1 MAPDRGAADRAARRR
16 RHRRSRG
23 ARRAQGCPSARDGA
37 GRANR
42 VGRRMTLSN
51 SHRRSSMTARS
62 LAILI
67 LSVIVLSSVTPGP
80 AVAQAP
86 AGQMT
91 WAVHVSLAPTWFD
104 PAEHTGIIT
113 LMMVLYAVHDALV
126 KPMPGNPLAPSL
138 AESWS
143 VSKDGLSYE
152 FVLRKGVVFH
162 NGDPFTAEDVKFSFD
177 RYKGAA
183 AKLLK
188 DKVAAVEIV
197 DPFRVRFRLKEP
209 WPDFMTFY
217 ATPASGA
224 GWIVPKKYIEKV
236 GDEGFKKAPVG
247 AGPYKLTSFNPGIEL
262 VLDAFD
268 RYWRKPPTVKRMV
281 WKSVPEDL
289 TRLAMLKRGEV
300 DIAYTPGL
308 KLVGLVGNATQW
320 LNFGA
325 PQWDPKSPWHDKR
338 VRLAAALAFDKDGI
352 NQAETLGFSRPSG
365 SIIPSAFE
373 FALAIPAY
381 PYDPA
386 RAKKLL
392 AEAGYPN
399 GFDGGE
405 FAADASYSSV
415 AEAIGNY
422 LAAVGI
428 RTRLRPIERAAF
440 LGNWR
445 DKKITSIMYTGAG
458 GQGNAATRIQNYYVK
473 DGLYDDLFVQQA
485 RELDPK
491 RREVLLH
498 QIQRLAHE
506 RVMSAPLWE
515 LGFLNAVGPRV
526 DESGLGLIA
535 LFPYSSPYE
544 DLKLKK

>member
-1 MAPDRGAADRAARRR
+1 
-16 RHRRSRG
+16 
-23 ARRAQGCPSARDGA
+23 
-37 GRANR
+37 
-42 VGRRMTLSN
+42 
-51 SHRRSSMTARS
+51 MTARS
-62 LAILI
+62 LAVLI

-126 KPMPGNPLAPSL
+126 KPMPGNPMAPSL
-138 AESWS
+138 AESWT

-162 NGDPFTAEDVKFSFD
+162 NGDPFTAEDVKFSFE

-224 GWIVPKKYIEKV
+224 GWIVPKKYVEKV

-300 DIAYTPGL
+300 DIAYSLRGPLGEEVKRTPGL

-325 PQWDPKSPWHDKR
+325 PQWDPKSPWRDRR

-352 NQAETLGFSRPSG
+352 NQAETLGFSKPSG

-405 FAADASYSSV
+405 FACDASYSSV

-422 LAAVGI
+422 LAAVGV
-428 RTRLRPIERAAF
+428 RTKMRPMERAAF

-445 DKKITSIMYTGAG
+445 EKKITSIMYTGAG

-473 DGLYDDLFVQQA
+473 DGLYSWGGYPDMDDLFVQQA

-491 RREVLLH
+491 RREALLH

-515 LGFLNAVGPRV
+515 LGFLNAMGPRV

>member
-1 MAPDRGAADRAARRR
+1 
-16 RHRRSRG
+16 
-23 ARRAQGCPSARDGA
+23 
-37 GRANR
+37 
-42 VGRRMTLSN
+42 
-51 SHRRSSMTARS
+51 MTARS
-62 LAILI
+62 LAVLV
-67 LSVIVLSSVTPGP
+67 LSVMVLSSVTPGP

-126 KPMPGNPLAPSL
+126 KPMPGNPMAPSL
-138 AESWS
+138 AESWT

-162 NGDPFTAEDVKFSFD
+162 NGDPFAAEDVKFSFE

-224 GWIVPKKYIEKV
+224 GWIVPKKYVEKV

-300 DIAYTPGL
+300 DIAYSLRGPLGEEVKRTPGL

-325 PQWDPKSPWHDKR
+325 PQWDPKSPWHDRR

-352 NQAETLGFSRPSG
+352 NQAETLGFSKPSG

-405 FAADASYSSV
+405 FACDASYSSV

-428 RTRLRPIERAAF
+428 RTKMRPMERAAF

-445 DKKITSIMYTGAG
+445 EKKITSIMYTGAG

-473 DGLYDDLFVQQA
+473 DGLYSWGGYPDMDDLFVQQA

-535 LFPYSSPYE
+535 QFPYSSPYE